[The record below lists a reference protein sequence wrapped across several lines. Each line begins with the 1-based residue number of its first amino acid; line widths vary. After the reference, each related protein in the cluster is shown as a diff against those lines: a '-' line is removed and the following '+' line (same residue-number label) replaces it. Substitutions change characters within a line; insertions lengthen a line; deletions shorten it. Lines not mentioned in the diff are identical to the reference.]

1 MPYFKELITSTYL
14 WRFHVEHLCDSSLC
28 KSNKNVQDAT
38 ETRPR
43 VDDGLVNQQS
53 LSLGNYNFPSWSST
67 WDEVV
72 SKNYV
77 LPNLRLL
84 LPDWLIFRPCMCTYL
99 HNEEVWIVDIQLDR
113 SEEVLYSGGRGI
125 APIDKILVP
134 SSNHN
139 LV

>member
-1 MPYFKELITSTYL
+1 
-14 WRFHVEHLCDSSLC
+14 
-28 KSNKNVQDAT
+28 
-38 ETRPR
+38 
-43 VDDGLVNQQS
+43 
-53 LSLGNYNFPSWSST
+53 
-67 WDEVV
+67 V

-77 LPNLRLL
+77 LPNLCLWL
-84 LPDWLIFRPCMCTYL
+84 EFPDWLNFRSCMCTYL